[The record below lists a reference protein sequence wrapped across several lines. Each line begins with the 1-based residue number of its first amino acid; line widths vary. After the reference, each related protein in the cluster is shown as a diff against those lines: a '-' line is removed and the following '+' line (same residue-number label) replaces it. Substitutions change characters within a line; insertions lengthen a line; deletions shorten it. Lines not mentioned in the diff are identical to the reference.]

1 MVKQIFMKF
10 LSEKNPDPNR
20 TFEII
25 NEGLSKK
32 AIIVLMACCRVNY
45 EGRARS
51 KLGSGDRMIIIKSD
65 GSFMVHQSRNLE
77 PVNWQPPKSHCK
89 ASLKKGIMYLEG
101 SRRNPPER
109 LEVEIHTTYMASYFN
124 GEDFK
129 DLELTGYEENMRQM
143 VFENPEII
151 EEGFRPSNKEY
162 QTPNGFIDV
171 LGKDKEGNLVVL
183 ELKSRRAGINAVKQL
198 KRYMDCFSD
207 HKEFVRGIL
216 VAPTVTDDASE
227 LLKEYKLE
235 FKSLEPPRDFDNHKN
250 LTLDFFN
257 RSK

>member
-1 MVKQIFMKF
+1 MIF
-10 LSEKNPDPNR
+10 LSEKNPDPCR

-32 AIIVLMACCRVNY
+32 AVIILMACCSVVY

-65 GSFMVHQSRNLE
+65 GSFMIHQDRNLD
-77 PVNWQPPKSHCK
+77 PVNWQPPKSQCK
-89 ASLKKGIMYLEG
+89 ASLKEGIMYLEG
-101 SRRNPPER
+101 SRRNPTER
-109 LEVEIHTTYMASYFN
+109 LEVKIKSTYMASYFI
-124 GEDFK
+124 GQDSK
-129 DLELTGYEENMRQM
+129 DLELAGYEENMREM

-151 EEGFRPSNKEY
+151 EEGFRTVNREY
-162 QTPNGFIDV
+162 MTSNGFIDV

-198 KRYMDCFSD
+198 KRYMDSFSD
-207 HKEFVRGIL
+207 HKEFVRGVL
-216 VAPTVTDDASE
+216 VAPSVTDDASE
-227 LLKEYKLE
+227 LLDEYKLE
-235 FKSLEPPRDFDNHKN
+235 FKSMEPPREFGTDKN

-257 RSK
+257 GF

>member
-1 MVKQIFMKF
+1 MKF
-10 LSEKNPDPNR
+10 LSEKNPDTRR

-25 NEGLSKK
+25 NEGISKK
-32 AIIVLMACCRVNY
+32 AVIILMACCSVVY

-65 GSFMVHQSRNLE
+65 GSFMVHQDRNLE
-77 PVNWQPPKSHCK
+77 PVNWQPPKSQCK
-89 ASLKKGIMYLEG
+89 TILKNGVMYLEG

-109 LEVEIHTTYMASYFN
+109 LEVKIKSTYMASYFI
-124 GEDFK
+124 GQDSK
-129 DLELTGYEENMRQM
+129 DLELAGYEENMREM

-151 EEGFRPSNKEY
+151 EEGFRPVNREY
-162 QTPNGFIDV
+162 MTPNGFLDV

-198 KRYMDCFSD
+198 KRYMDSFSD
-207 HKEFVRGIL
+207 HKEFVRGVL
-216 VAPTVTDDASE
+216 VAPSVTDDASE
-227 LLKEYKLE
+227 LLDEYELE
-235 FKSLEPPRDFDNHKN
+235 FKSMEPPRDFGTDKN

-257 RSK
+257 GF

>member
-1 MVKQIFMKF
+1 MKF
-10 LSEKNPDPNR
+10 LSEKNPDPCR

-25 NEGLSKK
+25 NEALLKK
-32 AIIVLMACCRVNY
+32 AVIILMACCSVLY

-65 GSFMVHQSRNLE
+65 GSFMVHQDRNLD
-77 PVNWQPPKSHCK
+77 PVNWQPPKSQCK
-89 ASLKKGIMYLEG
+89 SSLKDGIIYIEG

-109 LEVEIHTTYMASYFN
+109 LEVKIKNTYLASYFI
-124 GEDFK
+124 GQDSK
-129 DLELTGYEENMRQM
+129 DLELAGYEENMREM

-151 EEGFRPSNKEY
+151 EEGFRPVNREY
-162 QTPNGFIDV
+162 MTSNGFIDV

-198 KRYMDCFSD
+198 KRYMDSFSD
-207 HKEFVRGIL
+207 HKEFVRGVL
-216 VAPTVTDDASE
+216 VAPSVTDDASE
-227 LLKEYKLE
+227 LLDEYELE
-235 FKSLEPPRDFDNHKN
+235 FKSMEPPREFGTDKN

-257 RSK
+257 GF

>member
-1 MVKQIFMKF
+1 MKF
-10 LSEKNPDPNR
+10 LSEKNPDQHR
-20 TFEII
+20 SFEII

-32 AIIVLMACCRVNY
+32 AVILLMVCCRVTY

-65 GSFMVHQSRNLE
+65 GSFMIHQDRNLE
-77 PVNWQPPKSHCK
+77 PVNWQPPKSQCK
-89 ASLKKGIMYLEG
+89 VSLKRGIMFLEG
-101 SRRNPPER
+101 SRRNPTER
-109 LEVEIHTTYMASYFN
+109 LEVEIHNTYMASYFN
-124 GEDFK
+124 GQDSK
-129 DLELTGYEENMRQM
+129 DLELTGYEENMREQ

-151 EEGFRPSNKEY
+151 EEGFKPSNREY

-207 HKEFVRGIL
+207 HKEFVRGVL
-216 VAPTVTDDASE
+216 VAPSVNDDAAE
-227 LLKEYKLE
+227 LLEKYKLE
-235 FKSLEPPRDFDNHKN
+235 FKSLEPPREFGAHKN

-257 RSK
+257 

>member
-1 MVKQIFMKF
+1 MIF
-10 LSEKNPDPNR
+10 LSEKNPDPCR

-32 AIIVLMACCRVNY
+32 AVIILMACCSVVY

-65 GSFMVHQSRNLE
+65 GSFMIHQDRNLD
-77 PVNWQPPKSHCK
+77 PVNWQPPKSQCK
-89 ASLKKGIMYLEG
+89 ASLKEGIMYLEG
-101 SRRNPPER
+101 SRRNPTER
-109 LEVEIHTTYMASYFN
+109 LEVKIKSTYMASYFI
-124 GEDFK
+124 GQDSK
-129 DLELTGYEENMRQM
+129 DLELAGYEENMREM

-151 EEGFRPSNKEY
+151 EEGFRPVNREY
-162 QTPNGFIDV
+162 MTSNGFIDV

-198 KRYMDCFSD
+198 KRYMDSFSD
-207 HKEFVRGIL
+207 HKEFVRGVL
-216 VAPTVTDDASE
+216 VAPSVTDDASE
-227 LLKEYKLE
+227 LLDEYKLE
-235 FKSLEPPRDFDNHKN
+235 FKSMEPPREFGTDKN

-257 RSK
+257 GF

>member
-1 MVKQIFMKF
+1 MKF
-10 LSEKNPDPNR
+10 LSEKNPDQHR

-32 AIIVLMACCRVNY
+32 AVIVLMACCRVTY

-65 GSFMVHQSRNLE
+65 GSFMIHQDRNLE
-77 PVNWQPPKSHCK
+77 PVNWQPPKSQCK
-89 ASLKKGIMYLEG
+89 ASLEKGIMYLEG
-101 SRRNPPER
+101 SRRNPSER
-109 LEVEIHTTYMASYFN
+109 LEVEIHSTYIASYFN
-124 GEDFK
+124 GQDSK
-129 DLELTGYEENMRQM
+129 DLELTGYEENMREM

-151 EEGFRPSNKEY
+151 EEGFRPSSREY
-162 QTPNGFIDV
+162 STPNGFVDV
-171 LGKDKEGNLVVL
+171 LGKDKEGNLMVL

-207 HKEFVRGIL
+207 HKELVRGIL
-216 VAPTVTDDASE
+216 VAPSVTDDASE

-235 FKSLEPPRDFDNHKN
+235 FKSLEPPREFGADKN

-257 RSK
+257 G